1 MTDFSSEISE
11 FYNLSLE
18 EQQQLLVK
26 LLSLNRDFSSDISGF
41 YKLSLEERQQQLV
54 KLLNLNREEIDLIK
68 TLGYFSSSQIDRFI
82 ENVVGIYQLPL
93 GIAFNF
99 TVNDKDY
106 IIPMVIEEPSV
117 VAAASKIA
125 KRAREKGGFRSDEVK
140 SIMISQ
146 IQITKLKDIDSAKE
160 NIAKNKEK
168 ILSLANEQ
176 DPLLIQLG
184 GGAKDLEVREIQT
197 RKGKMLILHLLVDV
211 LDAMGANIVN
221 TMAEAVSPYIENLC
235 DGKIYLRIVSNLT
248 THRIAK
254 CRAVF
259 DKNLLGGEEVVEGIL
274 NAYEF
279 AYADPYRAT
288 THNKGIMNGI
298 IALTLATGND
308 TRAIEAGA
316 HAYASL
322 SGQYK
327 PLTKF
332 DLDSEGNLIGQIEIP
347 LAFGVIGGITRTHP
361 MARLALK
368 ILRVESAGEL
378 AQVAAAL
385 GLAQNVGALRA
396 LVSEGIQK
404 GHMALHSRNIAKSAG
419 APEEIIEE
427 VAKKMVKDKKIRVDY
442 AKEIIEIISKSK
454 NL

>member
-1 MTDFSSEISE
+1 MT
-11 FYNLSLE
+11 
-18 EQQQLLVK
+18 
-26 LLSLNRDFSSDISGF
+26 DFSSDISGF
-41 YKLSLEERQQQLV
+41 YKLSLEERQHRLV
-54 KLLNLNREEIDLIK
+54 KLLDLNQEELGLMR
-68 TLGYFSSSQIDRFI
+68 TLGYFSPSQIDRFI
-82 ENVVGIYQLPL
+82 ENVVGSYQLPL

-99 TVNDKDY
+99 KINNKDY
-106 IIPMVIEEPSV
+106 IIPMVTEEPSV

-125 KRAREKGGFRSDEVK
+125 KIARENGGFKSDEVK

-146 IQITKLKDIDSAKE
+146 IQLTKLEDIDIAKE

-168 ILSLANEQ
+168 ILSIANEQ
-176 DPLLIQLG
+176 DPLLNQLG
-184 GGAKDLEVREIQT
+184 GGAKDLEIREIET

-211 LDAMGANIVN
+211 RDAMGANIVN
-221 TMAEAVSPYIENLC
+221 TMAEAVSPYIEDLC
-235 DGKIYLRIVSNLT
+235 NAKIYLRIVSNLA

-254 CRAVF
+254 SRAVF
-259 DKNLLGGEEVVEGIL
+259 DRNLLGGAEVVEGIL

-279 AYADPYRAT
+279 AVADPFRAT

-298 IALTLATGND
+298 SALGLATGND
-308 TRAIEAGA
+308 TRALEAGA

-322 SGQYK
+322 SGNYG

-332 DLDSEGNLIGQIEIP
+332 DLNSEGNLVGEIEIP
-347 LAFGVIGGITRTHP
+347 LALGIIGGTTRNHP

-368 ILRVESAGEL
+368 ILKVESSGEL

-396 LVSEGIQK
+396 LASEGIQK
-404 GHMALHSRNIAKSAG
+404 GHMSLHSRNIAKLAG
-419 APEEIIEE
+419 ASEDIIEE
-427 VAKKMVKDKKIRVDY
+427 VAKRMVKDKKIRVDY
-442 AKEIIEIISKSK
+442 AKEIIELISKSK

>member
-1 MTDFSSEISE
+1 VNYELT
-11 FYNLSLE
+11 
-18 EQQQLLVK
+18 
-26 LLSLNRDFSSDISGF
+26 DFSSDISGF
-41 YKLSLEERQQQLV
+41 YKLSLEERQLQLV
-54 KLLNLNREEIDLIK
+54 KLLNLSQEEFELMR
-68 TLGYFSSSQIDRFI
+68 TLGYFSPSQIDRLI
-82 ENVVGIYQLPL
+82 ENVVGSYQLPL

-99 TVNDKDY
+99 KINSKDY

-125 KRAREKGGFRSDEVK
+125 KIARKNGGFVSEEVK

-146 IQITKLKDIDSAKE
+146 IQLTNVKDIDEAKE
-160 NIAKNKEK
+160 NIAKNKKK
-168 ILSLANEQ
+168 ILDIANEQ
-176 DPLLIQLG
+176 DPLLNQLG
-184 GGAKDLEVREIQT
+184 GGAKDIEVREIET

-211 LDAMGANIVN
+211 LDAMGANVVN
-221 TMAEAVSPYIENLC
+221 TMAEAVSPYIEDICNA
-235 DGKIYLRIVSNLT
+235 KIYLRIVSNLT

-254 CRAVF
+254 SRAVF
-259 DKNLLGGEEVVEGIL
+259 DKDLLGGEEVVEGIL

-279 AYADPYRAT
+279 AVADPYRAT

-322 SGQYK
+322 GGQYK

-332 DLDSEGNLIGQIEIP
+332 DLDSEGNLVGEIEIP
-347 LAFGVIGGITRTHP
+347 LAFGIIGGITRTHP

-368 ILRVESAGEL
+368 IINVESSGEL

-396 LVSEGIQK
+396 LASEGIQK
-404 GHMALHSRNIAKSAG
+404 GHMVLHSRNIAKLAG
-419 APEEIIEE
+419 ASDEIIEE
-427 VAKKMVKDKKIRVDY
+427 VAKRIVKDKKIRVDY
-442 AKEIIEIISKSK
+442 AKEIIELISKSK

>member
-1 MTDFSSEISE
+1 MNNDLT
-11 FYNLSLE
+11 
-18 EQQQLLVK
+18 
-26 LLSLNRDFSSDISGF
+26 DFSSDISGF
-41 YKLSLEERQQQLV
+41 YKLSLEERQNQLV
-54 KLLNLNREEIDLIK
+54 KLLNLNQEEFELLR
-68 TLGYFSSSQIDRFI
+68 TLGYFSPSQIDRFI
-82 ENVVGIYQLPL
+82 ENVVGSYQLPL

-99 TVNDKDY
+99 KINSKDY

-125 KRAREKGGFRSDEVK
+125 KIARKKGGFVSDEVK

-146 IQITKLKDIDSAKE
+146 IQLTNVQDIDIAKE
-160 NIAKNKEK
+160 NLAKNKQK
-168 ILSLANEQ
+168 ILSIANEQ
-176 DPLLIQLG
+176 DPLLNQLG
-184 GGAKDLEVREIQT
+184 GGAKDLEVREIET

-211 LDAMGANIVN
+211 LDAMGANVVN
-221 TMAEAVSPYIENLC
+221 TMAEAVSPYIEELC
-235 DGKIYLRIVSNLT
+235 NAKIYLRIVSNLT

-254 CRAVF
+254 SRATF
-259 DKNLLGGEEVVEGIL
+259 DKDLLGGEEVVEGIL

-279 AYADPYRAT
+279 AVADPYRAT
-288 THNKGIMNGI
+288 THNKGIMNGV
-298 IALTLATGND
+298 IALVLATGND

-322 SGQYK
+322 GGNYK

-332 DLDSEGNLIGQIEIP
+332 NLDSEGNLVGEIEIP
-347 LAFGVIGGITRTHP
+347 LAVGIIGGITRTHP

-368 ILRVESAGEL
+368 ILNVESAGEL

-396 LVSEGIQK
+396 LASEGIQK
-404 GHMALHSRNIAKSAG
+404 GHMALHSRNIAKLAG
-419 APEEIIEE
+419 APDEIIEE
-427 VAKKMVKDKKIRVDY
+427 VAKRIVKDKKIRVDY
-442 AKEIIEIISKSK
+442 AKEIIELISKSK

>member
-1 MTDFSSEISE
+1 VNNELT
-11 FYNLSLE
+11 
-18 EQQQLLVK
+18 
-26 LLSLNRDFSSDISGF
+26 DFSSDISGF
-41 YKLSLEERQQQLV
+41 YKLSLEERQHKLV
-54 KLLNLNREEIDLIK
+54 KLLNLNQEEFELLR
-68 TLGYFSSSQIDRFI
+68 TLGYFSPSQIDRLI
-82 ENVVGIYQLPL
+82 ENVVGSYQLPL

-99 TVNDKDY
+99 KINSKDY

-125 KRAREKGGFRSDEVK
+125 KIARENGGFVSDEVK

-146 IQITKLKDIDSAKE
+146 IQLTNVKDIERAKE
-160 NIAKNKEK
+160 SIAKNKDK
-168 ILSLANEQ
+168 ILSIANEQ
-176 DPLLIQLG
+176 DPLLNQLG
-184 GGAKDLEVREIQT
+184 GGAKDIEVREIET

-211 LDAMGANIVN
+211 LDAMGANVVN
-221 TMAEAVSPYIENLC
+221 TMAEAVTPYIEDICNA
-235 DGKIYLRIVSNLT
+235 KIYLRIVSNLA

-254 CRAVF
+254 SRAVF
-259 DKNLLGGEEVVEGIL
+259 DKDLLGGEEVVEGIL

-279 AYADPYRAT
+279 AVADPYRAT

-298 IALTLATGND
+298 VALTLATGND

-322 SGQYK
+322 GGHYK

-332 DLDSEGNLIGQIEIP
+332 DLDSEGNLVGEIEIP
-347 LAFGVIGGITRTHP
+347 LAFGIIGGITRTHP

-368 ILRVESAGEL
+368 ILNVESSGEL

-396 LVSEGIQK
+396 LASEGIQK
-404 GHMALHSRNIAKSAG
+404 GHMALHSRNIAKLAG
-419 APEEIIEE
+419 ASDEIIEE
-427 VAKKMVKDKKIRVDY
+427 VSKRMIKDKKIRVDY
-442 AKEIIEIISKSK
+442 AKEKFNQIVNYHAK
-454 NL
+454 

>member
-1 MTDFSSEISE
+1 VNNELTDF
-11 FYNLSLE
+11 
-18 EQQQLLVK
+18 
-26 LLSLNRDFSSDISGF
+26 RSDISGF
-41 YKLSLEERQQQLV
+41 YKLSLEERQRHLV
-54 KLLNLNREEIDLIK
+54 KLLNLNQDEFELMK
-68 TLGYFSSSQIDRFI
+68 TLGYFSPSQLDRFI
-82 ENVVGIYQLPL
+82 ENVVGSYQLPMGL
-93 GIAFNF
+93 AFNF
-99 TVNDKDY
+99 KINNKDF

-125 KRAREKGGFRSDEVK
+125 GIARKSGGFVSDEVK
-140 SIMISQ
+140 PIMISQ
-146 IQITKLKDIDSAKE
+146 IQLTKLKNIDNAKE

-168 ILSLANEQ
+168 ILSIANEQ
-176 DPLLIQLG
+176 DPLLNQLG
-184 GGAKDLEVREIQT
+184 GGAKDLEVREIET

-211 LDAMGANIVN
+211 RDAMGANVVN
-221 TMAEAVSPYIENLC
+221 TMAEAVTPYIEDLC
-235 DGKIYLRIVSNLT
+235 DAKIYLRIVSNLA

-254 CRAVF
+254 SRAVF

-279 AYADPYRAT
+279 ALADPYRAT

-332 DLDSEGNLIGQIEIP
+332 NLDSEGNLVGEIEIP
-347 LAFGVIGGITRTHP
+347 LAFGIIGGITRTHP

-368 ILRVESAGEL
+368 ILNVESSGEL

-396 LVSEGIQK
+396 LASEGIQK
-404 GHMALHSRNIAKSAG
+404 GHMALHSRNIAKLAG
-419 APEEIIEE
+419 ASDDIIEE
-427 VAKKMVKDKKIRVDY
+427 VAKRMVSDKKIRVDY
-442 AKEIIEIISKSK
+442 AKEIIELISKSK

>member
-1 MTDFSSEISE
+1 VNDELT
-11 FYNLSLE
+11 
-18 EQQQLLVK
+18 
-26 LLSLNRDFSSDISGF
+26 DFSSDISGF
-41 YKLSLEERQQQLV
+41 YKLSLEERQRQLV
-54 KLLNLNREEIDLIK
+54 KLLDLNQEEFELMR
-68 TLGYFSSSQIDRFI
+68 TLGYFSPSQIDRLI
-82 ENVVGIYQLPL
+82 ENVVGSYQLPL

-99 TVNDKDY
+99 KINSKDY
-106 IIPMVIEEPSV
+106 IIPMVTEEPSV

-125 KRAREKGGFRSDEVK
+125 KIARENGGFKSDEVK

-146 IQITKLKDIDSAKE
+146 IQLTKLEDIDKAKE

-168 ILSLANEQ
+168 ILSIANEQ
-176 DPLLIQLG
+176 DPLLNKLG
-184 GGAKDLEVREIQT
+184 GGAKDLEVREIET

-211 LDAMGANIVN
+211 RDAMGANVVN

-235 DGKIYLRIVSNLT
+235 NAKIYLRIVSNLA

-254 CRAVF
+254 SRAVF

-279 AYADPYRAT
+279 AVADPYRAT
-288 THNKGIMNGI
+288 THNKGIMNGVV
-298 IALTLATGND
+298 ALALATGND
-308 TRAIEAGA
+308 TRALEAGA

-322 SGQYK
+322 GGNYK

-332 DLDSEGNLIGQIEIP
+332 DLDSDGNLVGEIEIP
-347 LAFGVIGGITRTHP
+347 LALGIIGGTTRNHP

-368 ILRVESAGEL
+368 ILKVESAEEL

-396 LVSEGIQK
+396 LASEGIQK
-404 GHMALHSRNIAKSAG
+404 GHMSLHSKNIAKLAG
-419 APEEIIEE
+419 ATEDIIEE
-427 VAKKMVKDKKIRVDY
+427 VAMRMVKDKKIRVDY
-442 AKEIIEIISKSK
+442 AKEIIELITKSK

>member
-1 MTDFSSEISE
+1 VNNELTDF
-11 FYNLSLE
+11 
-18 EQQQLLVK
+18 
-26 LLSLNRDFSSDISGF
+26 DSDISGF
-41 YKLSLEERQQQLV
+41 YKLSLEERQHKLV
-54 KLLNLNREEIDLIK
+54 KLLNLNQEEFELMR
-68 TLGYFSSSQIDRFI
+68 TLGYFSPSQIDRLI
-82 ENVVGIYQLPL
+82 ENVVGSFQLPL

-99 TVNDKDY
+99 KINKKDY

-125 KRAREKGGFRSDEVK
+125 KIARESGGFVSEEEPSVVAAASKIAKIARESGGFVSEEVK

-146 IQITKLKDIDSAKE
+146 IQLTNVKDIEKAKE
-160 NIAKNKEK
+160 SIAKNKDK
-168 ILSLANEQ
+168 ILSIANEQ
-176 DPLLIQLG
+176 DPLLNQLG
-184 GGAKDLEVREIQT
+184 GGAKDIEVREIET

-211 LDAMGANIVN
+211 LDAMGANVVN
-221 TMAEAVSPYIENLC
+221 TMAEAVTPYIEDICNA
-235 DGKIYLRIVSNLT
+235 KIYLRIVSNLT

-254 CRAVF
+254 SRAVF
-259 DKNLLGGEEVVEGIL
+259 DKDLLGGEEVVEGIL

-279 AYADPYRAT
+279 AVADPYRAT

-298 IALTLATGND
+298 VALTLATGND

-322 SGQYK
+322 SGSYK

-332 DLDSEGNLIGQIEIP
+332 DLDSEGNLVGEIEIP
-347 LAFGVIGGITRTHP
+347 LAFGIIGGITRTHP

-368 ILRVESAGEL
+368 ILNVESSGEL

-396 LVSEGIQK
+396 LASEGIQK
-404 GHMALHSRNIAKSAG
+404 GHMALHSRNIAKLAG
-419 APEEIIEE
+419 ASDEIIEE
-427 VAKKMVKDKKIRVDY
+427 VVKRMIKDKKIRVDY
-442 AKEIIEIISKSK
+442 AKEIIELISKSK
-454 NL
+454 NF

>member
-1 MTDFSSEISE
+1 MNNELT
-11 FYNLSLE
+11 
-18 EQQQLLVK
+18 
-26 LLSLNRDFSSDISGF
+26 DFSSDISGF
-41 YKLSLEERQQQLV
+41 YKLSLEERQHRLV
-54 KLLNLNREEIDLIK
+54 KLLDLNQEELGLMR
-68 TLGYFSSSQIDRFI
+68 TLGYFSPSQIDRFI
-82 ENVVGIYQLPL
+82 ENVVGSYQLPL

-99 TVNDKDY
+99 KINNKDY
-106 IIPMVIEEPSV
+106 IIPMVTEEPSV

-125 KRAREKGGFRSDEVK
+125 KIARENGGFKSDEVK

-146 IQITKLKDIDSAKE
+146 IQLTKLEDIDIAKE

-168 ILSLANEQ
+168 ILSIANEQ
-176 DPLLIQLG
+176 DPLLNQLG
-184 GGAKDLEVREIQT
+184 GGAKDLEIREIET

-211 LDAMGANIVN
+211 RDAMGANIVN
-221 TMAEAVSPYIENLC
+221 TMAEAVSPYIEDLC
-235 DGKIYLRIVSNLT
+235 NAKIYLRIVSNLA

-254 CRAVF
+254 SRAVF
-259 DKNLLGGEEVVEGIL
+259 DRNLLGGAEVVEGIL

-279 AYADPYRAT
+279 AVADPFRAT

-298 IALTLATGND
+298 SALGLATGND
-308 TRAIEAGA
+308 TRALEAGA

-322 SGQYK
+322 SGNYG

-332 DLDSEGNLIGQIEIP
+332 DLNSEGNLVGEIEIP
-347 LAFGVIGGITRTHP
+347 LALGIIGGTTRNHP

-368 ILRVESAGEL
+368 ILKVESSGEL

-396 LVSEGIQK
+396 LASEGIQK
-404 GHMALHSRNIAKSAG
+404 GHMSLHSRNIAKLAG
-419 APEEIIEE
+419 ASEDIIEE
-427 VAKKMVKDKKIRVDY
+427 VAKRMVKDKKIRVDY
-442 AKEIIEIISKSK
+442 AKEIIELISKSK

>member
-1 MTDFSSEISE
+1 MT
-11 FYNLSLE
+11 
-18 EQQQLLVK
+18 
-26 LLSLNRDFSSDISGF
+26 DFSSDISGF
-41 YKLSLEERQQQLV
+41 YKLSLEERQHQLV
-54 KLLNLNREEIDLIK
+54 KWLNLNQEEHELMR
-68 TLGYFSSSQIDRFI
+68 TLGYFSPSQIDRLI
-82 ENVVGIYQLPL
+82 ENVVGSYQLPL
-93 GIAFNF
+93 GLAFNF
-99 TVNDKDY
+99 KINSKDY

-125 KRAREKGGFRSDEVK
+125 KIAREHGGFVSDEVK

-146 IQITKLKDIDSAKE
+146 IQLTKIKDIDIAKE

-168 ILSLANEQ
+168 ILNIANEQ
-176 DPLLIQLG
+176 DPLLCQLG
-184 GGAKDLEVREIQT
+184 GGAKDLEVREIET

-211 LDAMGANIVN
+211 RDAMGANVVN
-221 TMAEAVSPYIENLC
+221 TMAEAVTPYIEDLC
-235 DGKIYLRIVSNLT
+235 NSKIYLRIVSNLA

-254 CRAVF
+254 AKAIF

-279 AYADPYRAT
+279 ARADPYRAT
-288 THNKGIMNGI
+288 THNKGIMNGV

-322 SGQYK
+322 GGSYK

-332 DLDSEGNLIGQIEIP
+332 DLDSEGNLVGEIEIP
-347 LAFGVIGGITRTHP
+347 LALGIIGGITRTHP

-368 ILRVESAGEL
+368 ILKVESAGEL

-396 LVSEGIQK
+396 LASEGIQK
-404 GHMALHSRNIAKSAG
+404 GHMSLHSRNIAKLAG
-419 APEEIIEE
+419 ASEEIIEE
-427 VAKKMVKDKKIRVDY
+427 VATRMVKDKKIRVDY
-442 AKEIIEIISKSK
+442 AKEIIELISKSK